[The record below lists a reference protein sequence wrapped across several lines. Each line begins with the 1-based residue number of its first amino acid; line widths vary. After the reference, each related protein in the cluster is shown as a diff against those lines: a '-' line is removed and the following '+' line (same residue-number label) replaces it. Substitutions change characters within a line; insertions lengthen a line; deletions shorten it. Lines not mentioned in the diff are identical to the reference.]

1 MLPNKE
7 GFIVDRSKNMELESN
22 PTGTILSQFAELSR
36 IPRKSGNESEIRR
49 YLVSKAKEYNLEPLQ
64 DKTGNLLIEIP
75 KTDLCSDSG
84 IVLQCHM
91 DMVCKGKPDPSRVGV
106 NFQIDRESSW
116 IFAKGTTLGADDG
129 IGISIALA
137 TLNKDLKH
145 GPLALLFT
153 VNEEGG
159 MDGARGLDFPELQK
173 YKYLINL
180 DSEEE
185 GQAITGSA
193 GGQEVNIILPI
204 IKEKPDTKGKFFEIK
219 IEKLLSGH
227 SGIDIDKNR
236 ANAIKLLLKIIA
248 QHSDEVRLSN
258 ISGGD
263 VPNAIPESITSTVY
277 ISNINQKKII
287 DALQNDFTLELQKYD
302 EPKAVLAIRESDTFG
317 TILSHESQLLL
328 TNLVN
333 NIPNGVTLWDQE
345 IKGLP
350 FTSNNIGVIRQK
362 GNNIVIKT
370 SSRSFDIGSLQQIV
384 SIIDNAASNNKAGY
398 TNDSPYSGWKVG
410 FNSQIVQVSK
420 STYKSV
426 FGESLEIA
434 AIHAGLEC
442 GLICSKYPQLEAIS
456 IGPTIKDV
464 HTVHERASI
473 ESINRF
479 YSYLINLIK
488 NLGKI

>member
-1 MLPNKE
+1 LPNKE
-7 GFIVDRSKNMELESN
+7 GFTVDGPKNMELECN
-22 PTGTILSQFAELSR
+22 PTGIILNQFAELSK
-36 IPRKSGNESEIRR
+36 IPRKSGNESEIRS

-64 DKTGNLLIEIP
+64 DETGNLLMEIP
-75 KTDLCSDSG
+75 KTDSGSNSG
-84 IVLQCHM
+84 IILQCHM
-91 DMVCKGKPDPSRVGV
+91 DMVCKGKPDPGKVGV
-106 NFQIDRESSW
+106 NFQIDRESLW

-137 TLNKDLKH
+137 TLNKELKH

-153 VNEEGG
+153 VNEEAG
-159 MDGARGLDFPELQK
+159 MDGARSLNFPELQK

-204 IKEKPDTKGKFFEIK
+204 IKEKPDVNGKFFEIK

-248 QHSDEVRLSN
+248 QYSDEIRLSN

-263 VPNAIPESITSTVY
+263 VPNAIPESITSTIF

-287 DALQNDFTLELQKYD
+287 DALQNDFAVELQEYD
-302 EPKAVLAIRESDTFG
+302 EPKAVLTIKESDAPAS
-317 TILSHESQLLL
+317 ILSHESQLLL
-328 TNLVN
+328 TNLVDD
-333 NIPNGVTLWDQE
+333 IPNGVTLWDQE

-350 FTSNNIGVIRQK
+350 FTSNNIGVTRQK

-370 SSRSFDIGSLQQIV
+370 SSRSFDVGSLQQII
-384 SIIDNAASNNKAGY
+384 SIIDDAASKHKAGY
-398 TNDSPYSGWKVG
+398 TNNPPYSGWKVG
-410 FNSQIVQVSK
+410 LNSQIVQVSK
-420 STYKSV
+420 STYESV
-426 FGESLEIA
+426 FGKSLEIA

-473 ESINRF
+473 ESVSRF